1 MINFEPT
8 KLQMIKNFLFALLL
22 FFGLSP
28 FLVVAQDSNTL
39 EIQQADL
46 LQGAAGF
53 ERLIHNVRM
62 KHQNSLIYC
71 DSAHFFRSENRAK
84 LFGNV
89 RIVDTEDP
97 VTTNSRYAEYDGNTK
112 IAKLRNNVVFKN
124 EETTLYTDFLD
135 YNRTTGVA
143 NYFNDGKVVDSTNVL
158 TSTNGEYETRI
169 EKITFTENVVLVNPD
184 YTLKTNFMIYMT
196 VPKTAETVG
205 LTNIVSKDGDKL
217 NAQKG
222 SFYDTE
228 RKIFRFYDGDVETAT
243 SKVYAE
249 VLYYD
254 ENLKYYEGRTDVSV
268 YNKEREIEIFGEEGK
283 YWEDRKYSIVYGNA
297 LVQKYFEKDTMY
309 MISDTLI
316 SQDSE
321 NEEERH
327 LLAFRNVKMI
337 KSDFYGKS
345 DSLAYIYSDS
355 TIHLYQDP
363 VLWNDKS
370 QITADSVRF
379 LIANEEIDR
388 VHLNRNAFNISKDT
402 LGNFNQMKGRKMTGY
417 FTEGQISRFHIEGNG
432 ESIYFDVIGDSTL
445 RGMNKMLCANIMMYF
460 EEGNIKKINWLV
472 KPEGEFNPPH
482 LIDEEDKLLEGFTWR
497 EEEKPN
503 MDMIFAWRTP
513 KKREDFPDDF
523 FDQPEVIITRPS
535 DAELQELI
543 DEKTKSGFE
552 MKKPEEPVL
561 KKEIRNVEG

>member
-1 MINFEPT
+1 
-8 KLQMIKNFLFALLL
+8 MIKNTLFIFLL
-22 FFGLSP
+22 FLGFSTQMAHG
-28 FLVVAQDSNTL
+28 QDSNTL

-53 ERLIHNVRM
+53 ERLIDNVRM

-71 DSAHFFRSENRAK
+71 DSAHFFRTENRAK

-89 RIVDTEDP
+89 RIVDTQDP

-112 IAKLRNNVVFKN
+112 IAKLRDKVVFRN

-135 YNRTTGVA
+135 YNRATGVA

-158 TSTNGEYETRI
+158 TSLNGVYETRI

-205 LTNIVSKDGDKL
+205 LTNIVSKEGDKL

-268 YNKEREIEIFGEEGK
+268 YNKERDVEIFGEEGK

-297 LVQKYFEKDTMY
+297 LVQKYFEKDTMF
-309 MISDTLI
+309 MIADTLI

-321 NEEERH
+321 LEEERH
-327 LLAFRNVKMI
+327 LLAFRNVQMI
-337 KSDFYGKS
+337 KSDLFGKS

-355 TIHLYQDP
+355 TIHLYRDP
-363 VLWNDKS
+363 ILWNDKS

-388 VHLNRNAFNISKDT
+388 VYLNRNAFNITKDT
-402 LGNFNQMKGRKMTGY
+402 LNNFNQMKGRKMTGY
-417 FTEGQISRFHIEGNG
+417 FKEGQISRFHIEGNG

-445 RGMNKMLCANIMMYF
+445 RGMNKMLCANIMMFF
-460 EEGNIKKINWLV
+460 EEGNIHKINWLV

-482 LIDEEDKLLEGFTWR
+482 LIKEEDKLLEGFTWR
-497 EEEKPN
+497 EEEKPS
-503 MDMIFAWRTP
+503 MELIYAWRTP
-513 KKREDFPDDF
+513 RKREEVPEDLFNQPDVLI
-523 FDQPEVIITRPS
+523 QRPS
-535 DAELQELI
+535 DEELQKLI
-543 DEKTKSGFE
+543 DEKIKSGSE
-552 MKKPEEPVL
+552 MKLLEMPNVSKDPE
-561 KKEIRNVEG
+561 NDDG